1 MSKDRIDRC
10 RVAPDLP
17 AVLYVEV
24 TNRCDSLCR
33 TCIRTFR
40 TLEPPKDLTLEELTA
55 IADQFPRLERVFLH
69 GIGEPLLN
77 PHLLQIIAY
86 LKTRGVTVVFNS
98 DAIGLTEK
106 KSSGLFGSGLDEL
119 RVSLDAATAETYR
132 AIRGVPAFH
141 RVVENVRLLAGMRRR
156 RRAATPTISLWFT
169 TLRTNIQELP
179 DFIRLAGSI
188 GADEVN
194 LQRLV
199 FYGHGLAVAE
209 QSLHGRLSALE
220 DRLLAEATFIAGELG
235 IRLKASGSTT
245 PEASLTADER
255 RRPWSGCQRPWTLS
269 YVTANGNV
277 LPCCISP
284 WTAKDYPGLIL
295 GNVFTQRFE
304 DIWDGERYGEFRR
317 RFQSEDAPDP
327 CRGCGRLWSI

>member
-1 MSKDRIDRC
+1 VNEARNHRSP
-10 RVAPDLP
+10 VAPDVP
-17 AVLYVEV
+17 VVLYVEV
-24 TNRCDSLCR
+24 TNRCDSLCQ

-40 TLEPPKDLTLEELTA
+40 SLEPPKDLTLEELVRVA
-55 IADQFPRLERVFLH
+55 EQLPRLERVFLH

-77 PHLLQIIAY
+77 PQLLPMIAY
-86 LKTRGVTVVFNS
+86 LKARGAAVIFNS

-106 KSSGLFGSGLDEL
+106 KREGLLENGLDEL

-141 RVVENVRLLAGMRRR
+141 RAVENVTSLVGMRRVSGV
-156 RRAATPTISLWFT
+156 AGPVVSLWFT
-169 TLRTNIQELP
+169 TLRNNVQELP
-179 DFIRLAGSI
+179 DFIRLARRI

-199 FYGHGLAVAE
+199 YYGRGLAVAE
-209 QSLHGRLSALE
+209 QSLHGNLSALE
-220 DRLLAEATFIAGELG
+220 DRLLAVATSLAGELG
-235 IRLKASGSTT
+235 IRLKASGNTT

-255 RRPWSGCQRPWTLS
+255 RRPWSGCQRPWRLS

-284 WTAKDYPGLIL
+284 WTARNYSGLIL
-295 GNVFTQRFE
+295 GNAFTQQFE
-304 DIWDGERYGEFRR
+304 EIWNGERYREFRR
-317 RFQSEDAPDP
+317 RFEGEDAPDP